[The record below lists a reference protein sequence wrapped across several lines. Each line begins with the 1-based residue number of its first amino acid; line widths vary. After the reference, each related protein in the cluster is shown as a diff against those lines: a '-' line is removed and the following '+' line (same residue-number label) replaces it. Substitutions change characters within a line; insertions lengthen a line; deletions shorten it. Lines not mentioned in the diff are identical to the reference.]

1 MCSLGGAALELRTAS
16 AGTCHATGADGIRVC
31 FEETSRDPGGGYAGV
46 QGGLVGRV
54 ELQPLLH
61 AHRNT
66 TTGADDL
73 WWLLR
78 VSGPHPQTVLF
89 DGTRGG
95 AWVARFRMCSPGVYT
110 LYVREVLRA
119 PWAQWRDD
127 RWEERPGTPPCAHG
141 NWTAGVRLRRYAF
154 RYRPAAS
161 GALGQLLRRPASCSS
176 GLWAWSRSAIEE
188 ACDPST
194 GEPSG
199 RARGERARALSRAL
213 TLLEEVQPV
222 PYPEHGLFGNANVS
236 GALAYVE
243 RERSSDGTLPYL
255 EGGTL
260 PNLEG
265 DVLPNTAS
273 QSSQNC
279 SRSKNCSRS
288 RAGTA
293 CRRGNDTLICLL
305 GDSQMRTL
313 ADGLLSS
320 SAMLGNSCAE
330 LEAAADMTASMSA
343 EGSLE
348 AVGSRRAAAAAAA
361 ACTGLR
367 QWRRLC
373 PKGTSSQQ
381 PGRPKLKQMPCPK
394 NAPSSAVCQRSLCDG
409 VRLHYLRVNYGDE
422 LISPFPHKRA
432 TQSLA
437 EHAAQHCTAI
447 VLNTGQWCVLSTAP
461 K

>member
-16 AGTCHATGADGIRVC
+16 AGTCHATGAEGIRVC
-31 FEETSRDPGGGYAGV
+31 FEETSHGPGGGSAGV

-54 ELQPLLH
+54 ELLQPLLH

-89 DGTRGG
+89 DGTQGG

-119 PWAQWRDD
+119 PWARWRDD

-141 NWTAGVRLRRYAF
+141 NWTEGVRLRRYAF
-154 RYRPAAS
+154 RYRPSDSRA
-161 GALGQLLRRPASCSS
+161 LRRPASCSS
-176 GLWAWSRSAIEE
+176 GLWAWSVGAIEE
-188 ACDPST
+188 ACDPSDVD
-194 GEPSG
+194 PSG
-199 RARGERARALSRAL
+199 RARSERSRALSRAL
-213 TLLEEVQPV
+213 TLLEEVHPV
-222 PYPEHGLFGNANVS
+222 PYPEFGLFGNANVS

-260 PNLEG
+260 PDSEG
-265 DVLPNTAS
+265 DALPTAS
-273 QSSQNC
+273 QSSQRC
-279 SRSKNCSRS
+279 SRSGG
-288 RAGTA
+288 GTA
-293 CRRGNDTLICLL
+293 RRRGNDTLICLL

-320 SAMLGNSCAE
+320 SAILGNSCTDHIRQQV
-330 LEAAADMTASMSA
+330 AAAGMSASMPA
-343 EGSLE
+343 D
-348 AVGSRRAAAAAAA
+348 GSRRAADAAAD

-373 PKGTSSQQ
+373 PKGTPSQQ
-381 PGRPKLKQMPCPK
+381 PGRPKLRQAPCPK
-394 NAPSSAVCQRSLCDG
+394 NAPPSTVCQRSLCDG
-409 VRLHYLRVNYGDE
+409 VRLHYLRVNYGNE
-422 LISPFPHKRA
+422 LISPFPTKRA
-432 TQSLA
+432 PLHLA

-447 VLNTGQWCVLSTAP
+447 VLNTGQW
-461 K
+461 